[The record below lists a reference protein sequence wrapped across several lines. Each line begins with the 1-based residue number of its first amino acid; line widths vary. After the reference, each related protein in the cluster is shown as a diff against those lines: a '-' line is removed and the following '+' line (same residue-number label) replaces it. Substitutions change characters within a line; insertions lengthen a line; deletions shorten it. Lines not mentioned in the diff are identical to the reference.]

1 MSRPS
6 EIEPRERPAEGAAT
20 GEPRGDAASADLGA
34 RIRGINEENERL
46 FRRLVEGER
55 RFRGLARAVWEVQE
69 EERRR
74 IARELHDGLGQ
85 TLTALKIRLER
96 LGARAA
102 AISPEL
108 AGEVAAAVEIA
119 GVALA
124 EARRLA
130 HLLRPQMLDDLGL
143 CPALSWLARTL
154 GEWAGFGV
162 TLEAGLDPE
171 ERLDPEVETLAFRV
185 VQESLT
191 NAMRHSGAAGA
202 RVSVARAADRLTVR
216 ISDAGR
222 GFDPAAVLAPAEE
235 ASGFGL
241 RGMRDRV
248 ELAGGSFR
256 IVSGPGE
263 GARIEASLPL
273 AGREAEA

>member
-1 MSRPS
+1 MSKPS
-6 EIEPRERPAEGAAT
+6 EIEPQRRPAEPART
-20 GEPRGDAASADLGA
+20 DPRWDASSADLIA

-55 RFRGLARAVWEVQE
+55 RFRGLARAVWDVQE

-96 LGARAA
+96 LGGRASA
-102 AISPEL
+102 VSSEL

-143 CPALSWLARTL
+143 SAALRWLARTL

-171 ERLDPEVETLAFRV
+171 ARFDPEIETLAFRL

-202 RVSVARAADRLTVR
+202 RVSIAREEDRLTVVV
-216 ISDAGR
+216 SDRGR
-222 GFDPAAVLAPAEE
+222 GFDPAAVLGPAEA

-241 RGMRDRV
+241 RGLRDRV

-256 IVSGPGE
+256 VVSRPGE
-263 GARIEASLPL
+263 GARIEASLPVP
-273 AGREAEA
+273 GREADA